1 MADDERRRP
10 DDLALGL
17 GRRPNGDSM
26 TTRRAGR
33 GQATADSRI
42 RLIAGLA
49 LFALATITAIVS
61 YLHALA
67 VVRAVGNTGAVAYL
81 VPFVPDLMS
90 VSASMALLEAAR
102 NSAAKP
108 ALAIVSLVFGIGGTL
123 AMNVAAGMASWQRG
137 RAGCGV
143 AASGP
148 SAEPGDADGTCP
160 LLPRAG
166 GPAGS

>member
-1 MADDERRRP
+1 
-10 DDLALGL
+10 
-17 GRRPNGDSM
+17 M

-33 GQATADSRI
+33 GQVAADSRI

-49 LFALATITAIVS
+49 LFALAAITAIVS

-81 VPFVPDLMS
+81 VPFVADLMI

-108 ALAIVSLVFGIGGTL
+108 ALAIVSLVFGIGATL
-123 AMNVAAGMASWQRG
+123 AMNVTAGWHHGGAL
-137 RAGCGV
+137 V
-143 AASGP
+143 AALP
-148 SAEPGDADGTCP
+148 P
-160 LLPRAG
+160 LVLVLRLETLMGLVRRSLSRRSRRIMTEVGHRPARALTG
-166 GPAGS
+166 WP